1 MTTHER
7 DRAHSGADQNSEWYK
22 EELEDSAEFRK
33 SYRNRLSVVKPKDM
47 PFENSPDGL
56 IKHLV
61 HEKQD
66 TTENCVEAYMQFIKP
81 GSHTGKRR
89 ILAEQILFVAE
100 GTGYDLH
107 WDVEFEVDIEFH
119 WSWKEEPRKFEW
131 ERGDF
136 IFVPAYCIQQHFN
149 SDPENEARL
158 IVITNRIFK
167 AMGLN
172 WLEQIENSPDYDGD
186 LEPMLAGPGW
196 FPDTREDR

>member
-89 ILAEQILFVAE
+89 ILAEQILRRRGRRLRSPLGCGVRGRYRIPLVVE
-100 GTGYDLH
+100 GRTPQVRMGTRRLH
-107 WDVEFEVDIEFH
+107 F
-119 WSWKEEPRKFEW
+119 RA
-131 ERGDF
+131 G
-136 IFVPAYCIQQHFN
+136 VPHPAALQFR
-149 SDPENEARL
+149 S
-158 IVITNRIFK
+158 
-167 AMGLN
+167 
-172 WLEQIENSPDYDGD
+172 
-186 LEPMLAGPGW
+186 
-196 FPDTREDR
+196 